1 MKEVVKLLKE
11 KKMKIAT
18 MESCT
23 GGGVANA
30 ITNIEGA
37 SEVISFSAVTYSNEA
52 KIKIGVNEKT
62 IKTFTVYSVEVA
74 REMAKTISTVA
85 NSNIWIGITGKINRE
100 DKQNKYGEND
110 KIYVSIYLKEENKNI
125 DLEIRAIPNVSREE
139 NKQLVIKKL
148 CEKLKDILA

>member
-11 KKMKIAT
+11 KNMKIAT

-37 SEVISFSAVTYSNEA
+37 SEVISFSAVTYSNDA
-52 KIKIGVNEKT
+52 KVKMGVNEKT
-62 IKTFTVYSVEVA
+62 IQTYTVYSIEVA
-74 REMAKTISTVA
+74 REMAKRISEIA
-85 NSNIWIGITGKINRE
+85 NSNIGIGITGKINRE
-100 DKQNKYGEND
+100 DIQNKHGEND